1 VKPVLDSLG
10 AALKS
15 LDLYRCSID
24 MGQLGYCSKLKR
36 LLIVKSPINSED
48 ADAASNWTSDTYL
61 NSLTHFRTDACLG
74 VWAPLMVERKCR
86 LVDLSLDCCHIATD
100 VTIIF
105 IYLYRNNR
113 INPY

>member
-1 VKPVLDSLG
+1 MKPVLDGLG

-24 MGQLGYCSKLKR
+24 MGQLGYCSKLER
-36 LLIVKSPINSED
+36 LSIVKSPINTKD
-48 ADAASNWTSDTYL
+48 VDAASTWKSDTYL
-61 NSLTHFRTDACLG
+61 TSLTHFRTDACLG
-74 VWAPLMVERKCR
+74 VWAQLLIERKCG

-105 IYLYRNNR
+105 IYLY
-113 INPY
+113 